1 MPKKG
6 VRCLKI
12 ASEEFNSK
20 LYQRWWRRTQ
30 RACGYS
36 DTYRLLVRRVT
47 LASTASP
54 RTTSTSHMRSRRHDT
69 THPKV
74 TVEPHAQLVY
84 TALPHSQRIRNLS
97 VMRRTPVL
105 IFLLCCEQQIKK
117 KKPCKFAAR
126 AIMLKWFAFWNFSYC
141 GKSENIRFMKCSKN
155 CFFFRFM
162 FQIPSENMVA
172 RRLCNYAIETLPQCS
187 GDSDT
192 F

>member
-84 TALPHSQRIRNLS
+84 TALPRSQRIRNLP
-97 VMRRTPVL
+97 VMRRTPVMT
-105 IFLLCCEQQIKK
+105 FLFWLRKEKNGEN
-117 KKPCKFAAR
+117 PCKFAAR
-126 AIMLKWFAFWNFSYC
+126 AVLL
-141 GKSENIRFMKCSKN
+141 E
-155 CFFFRFM
+155 CF
-162 FQIPSENMVA
+162 E
-172 RRLCNYAIETLPQCS
+172 L
-187 GDSDT
+187 
-192 F
+192 